1 MTNNRFYGPGKG
13 AETPTPFRP
22 NRRPAAPLAV
32 VDSPEAHAVNGAQFV
47 AGRLISGASK
57 VGAVA
62 QLGERLVR
70 NEEVSGSIPLGST
83 NRQFPAESPFRCL
96 QSNALLASLLNV
108 RLK

>member
-1 MTNNRFYGPGKG
+1 MLLMVTFQSENRPSM
-13 AETPTPFRP
+13 PLCRP
-22 NRRPAAPLAV
+22 LPPCDFNRI
-32 VDSPEAHAVNGAQFV
+32 HF
-47 AGRLISGASK
+47 
-57 VGAVA
+57 
-62 QLGERLVR
+62 R